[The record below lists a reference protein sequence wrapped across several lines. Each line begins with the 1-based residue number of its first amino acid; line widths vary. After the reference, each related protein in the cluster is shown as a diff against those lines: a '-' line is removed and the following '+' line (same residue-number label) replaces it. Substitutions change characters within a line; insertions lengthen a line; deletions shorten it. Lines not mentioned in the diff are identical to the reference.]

1 VIDLIRSAPDQ
12 NAAREA
18 LMDEKNEALGLSRE
32 QADAVLKLQL
42 GQLTRLNKGKLED
55 EKATLVASREELN
68 KLMTVDEAILDT
80 MNKEFEGLKK
90 KFGTDR
96 RTQIEVEE
104 EHLSEIDLI
113 RNSRSVIVV
122 TRGGYIKRMP
132 LVTFESQRRGTRG
145 KKGTSDQSEE
155 NEVVHCFTCNDHD
168 TLLMI
173 TRKGIAYGLRAYQV
187 PTGSRTAKGTPIPA
201 VLPVTSDDVIT
212 SILPISMFSN
222 DEYIVLATEH
232 GWIKK
237 TPLKAFENLTSRGLT
252 IASLD
257 QGDSLNWCHK
267 CTDSND
273 ILIGSAMGMATRFK
287 AERLRPTGRTSRGVR
302 TMKLKDGDTVAGMN
316 VLDASID
323 EKSDKSAEYVL
334 ALTAHGYGKRVPTT
348 EFRAQARGGS
358 GVIAIKF
365 KNSSKDDYMSCLR
378 VVREDDEILV
388 ITAKG
393 IMVRQRVGDIPSQ
406 GRAAT
411 GVMVQKVDVEGG
423 DHITSVSLVPKYEE
437 TDE

>member
-1 VIDLIRSAPDQ
+1 
-12 NAAREA
+12 
-18 LMDEKNEALGLSRE
+18 
-32 QADAVLKLQL
+32 
-42 GQLTRLNKGKLED
+42 
-55 EKATLVASREELN
+55 
-68 KLMTVDEAILDT
+68 
-80 MNKEFEGLKK
+80 
-90 KFGTDR
+90 
-96 RTQIEVEE
+96 
-104 EHLSEIDLI
+104 
-113 RNSRSVIVV
+113 
-122 TRGGYIKRMP
+122 
-132 LVTFESQRRGTRG
+132 
-145 KKGTSDQSEE
+145 
-155 NEVVHCFTCNDHD
+155 
-168 TLLMI
+168 
-173 TRKGIAYGLRAYQV
+173 
-187 PTGSRTAKGTPIPA
+187 
-201 VLPVTSDDVIT
+201 
-212 SILPISMFSN
+212 MFSN

-287 AERLRPTGRTSRGVR
+287 ADKLRPTGRTSRGVR

-323 EKSDKSAEYVL
+323 EKSDKSSEYVL

-411 GVMVQKVDVEGG
+411 GVMVQKVDVRGG
-423 DHITSVSLVPKYEE
+423 DHISSVSLVPKYEE

>member
-18 LMDEKNEALGLSRE
+18 LMDGKNEALGLSRE

-42 GQLTRLNKGKLED
+42 GQLTRLNKGKLEE
-55 EKATLVASREELN
+55 EKVTLGASRKELN
-68 KLMTVDEAILDT
+68 KLMSVDEVVLDT
-80 MNKEFEGLKK
+80 MNEEFEDLKN

-96 RTQIEVEE
+96 KTQIEVEE
-104 EHLSEIDLI
+104 GDLSEMDLI

-132 LVTFESQRRGTRG
+132 LVTFESQGRGTRG

-155 NEVVHCFTCNDHD
+155 NEVAHCFTCNDHD
-168 TLLMI
+168 TLLMV

-187 PTGSRTAKGTPIPA
+187 PTGGRTAKGTPIPA

-212 SILPISMFSN
+212 AILPVSMFSN

-257 QGDSLNWCHK
+257 DGDSLNWCHK
-267 CTDSND
+267 CTDSDD
-273 ILIGSAMGMATRFK
+273 ILIGSAMGKATRFQ
-287 AERLRPTGRTSRGVR
+287 AEKLRPTGRTSRGVI
-302 TMKLKDGDTVAGMN
+302 TMKLKEGDTVAGMN
-316 VLDASID
+316 ILNGSTD
-323 EKSDKSAEYVL
+323 ETKKSAEYVL
-334 ALTAHGYGKRVPTT
+334 ALTSHGYGKRVPTT

-365 KNSSKDDYMSCLR
+365 KNTSEDDYMSCLR

-393 IMVRQRVGDIPSQ
+393 IMVRQKVIDIPSQ

-411 GVMVQKVDVEGG
+411 GVMVQKVDVVGG
-423 DHITSVSLVPKYEE
+423 DHISSVSLVPKYEE
-437 TDE
+437 RDE